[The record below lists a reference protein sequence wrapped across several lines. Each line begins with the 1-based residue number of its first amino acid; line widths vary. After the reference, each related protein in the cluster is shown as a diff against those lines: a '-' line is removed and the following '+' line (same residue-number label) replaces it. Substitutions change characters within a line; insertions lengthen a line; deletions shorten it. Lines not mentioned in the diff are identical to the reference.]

1 MASSKYVI
9 LQQNPA
15 PQEYHNLRKA
25 AGLTP
30 SPLEAIPKALAGSWV
45 SFVAFERNP
54 MESNTNP
61 TESRPVIAIGCP
73 IGDGALFLQVVD
85 IAVHPAHQRK
95 GLGK

>member
-1 MASSKYVI
+1 MFSLYIWHSLLYNEI
-9 LQQNPA
+9 FNYIYLFF
-15 PQEYHNLRKA
+15 HSIC
-25 AGLTP
+25 LT
-30 SPLEAIPKALAGSWV
+30 GV
-45 SFVAFERNP
+45 SFERDP